1 MDSMELNVQDIK
13 KENDALIEELK
24 KNESCAN
31 VINYPDEE
39 KFEYTPDMSDD
50 LKPVIGSYQTD
61 PETGLSN
68 LVDTK
73 EMDSSLD
80 LDKIMKDAVDSVE
93 IPEDEL
99 EPEEIE
105 EEEINSYIEDNSK
118 DSMLGE
124 MITESD
130 ISPESIR
137 QLLVIVNRRIKGETF
152 NVYKEFPDE
161 IKALID
167 RYVATNASSFNNN
180 DIKAIKNT
188 VATALIEEFTSN
200 LQMNKAKNDFAK
212 DMEAIYQAS
221 NKEISDAAMEFIE
234 ERNKAYREAAEKI
247 EDPDKKAKLLAI
259 LDQIEEARSLD
270 KLKEFAKTCKI
281 KKIELE
287 KPESRAYNGF
297 IAKYKNSNNNI
308 YDIKLAQ
315 KVVTRIMGRDYGI
328 SEESVIAFLV
338 AFCKQVASYSSSV
351 PTEHAYMYYVLYY
364 CALLDSDK
372 SDMFKNNVKE
382 VIESLKSRNSFI
394 I

>member
-1 MDSMELNVQDIK
+1 MDTMELNMQDLK
-13 KENDALIEELK
+13 KENDELIESLK

-31 VINYPDEE
+31 VINYPEEE

-50 LKPVIGSYQTD
+50 MRPVVGVYQTD
-61 PETGLSN
+61 PESGLSN

-73 EMDSSLD
+73 EIDENLD
-80 LDKIMKDAVDSVE
+80 LDKIMKDAIDNVE
-93 IPEDEL
+93 IPDEEL

-105 EEEINSYIEDNSK
+105 EDEMTSYMEEGSK
-118 DSMLGE
+118 DTMLGE
-124 MITESD
+124 MISESD
-130 ISPESIR
+130 ISPEVIR
-137 QLLVIVNRRIKGETF
+137 ELLVIVNRKIKGENF
-152 NVYKEFPDE
+152 NIYNELPQD
-161 IKALID
+161 IKSLID
-167 RYVATNASSFNNN
+167 RYVVANASEFANN
-180 DIKAIKNT
+180 DIKLLKKT
-188 VATALIEEFTSN
+188 VANALIEEFTSN

-221 NKEISDAAMEFIE
+221 NKEISDAAMEYIE

-247 EDPDKKAKLLAI
+247 EDPEKKAKLLAI
-259 LDQIEEARSLD
+259 LDQIEEARALD

-297 IAKYKNSNNNI
+297 VAKYKNSNNNI

-315 KVVTRIMGRDYGI
+315 TVLYRIMSRDCGCTA
-328 SEESVIAFLV
+328 EEVIAFLV
-338 AFCKQVASYSSSV
+338 AFCKQVASYSSSS

-382 VIESLKSRNSFI
+382 VIENLKVRNSFI
-394 I
+394 